1 MLDDHP
7 FAQARRFLLDHR
19 TDYDTAYRE
28 FRWPE
33 LDTFNWALDWFDAM
47 AEGND
52 DLALWGV
59 DRDGTEHKVT
69 FDQMRR
75 RSNRVANFLRE
86 QGVERGDRVLL
97 MLPNVVELWES
108 MLGLMKLGAVT
119 IPATVLLSERDLNDR
134 LERGAVS
141 HVIAWHEETAKFSE
155 LLDDHTRI
163 SVGGQADGW
172 QPFAAS
178 AKADEVYEA
187 DATTGADDPVLL
199 YFTSGTTAAPK
210 LVMHTHQSY
219 PVGHLSTMYW
229 VGLQPGDRHL
239 NISSAGWAKHAW
251 SSLFAPWNAGATV
264 MYLNYERFDPEW
276 ALQTIA
282 ECGVTSICAPPTV
295 WRLFIQ
301 QELDDY
307 DMSLREIV
315 SAGEPLNPKVIDAI
329 DAAWG
334 LRPRDGYG
342 QTETTAQVANSP
354 GQPIKEGSMG
364 RPLPGY
370 EIAILNVDGEP
381 IDGAGE
387 GQIAIRLKPAPVGL
401 MAGYYGDE
409 KSTEA
414 KLGGDYYLTGDV
426 AERDEDGYITYVGR
440 ADDVFKSSGY
450 RISPFELES
459 FIIRHEAVAEA
470 AVVPSPHPTRGEV
483 PKAYVTLKVDFEA
496 GEEVAR
502 SIFAK
507 IRSELSG
514 YKRIRRLEFGEL
526 PKTVSGK
533 IRRVELRK
541 SEVARG
547 PDGERRVDE
556 YWYEDFRGDLPN

>member
-1 MLDDHP
+1 MLDEHP
-7 FAQARRFLLDHR
+7 FARARQFLLDHR
-19 TDYDTAYRE
+19 ADYDTAYADFE
-28 FRWPE
+28 WPR
-33 LDTFNWALDWFDAM
+33 LDEFNWALDWFDQM
-47 AEGND
+47 AEDND

-59 DRDGTEHKVT
+59 DDDGGEHKVT
-69 FDQMRR
+69 FEKMRR
-75 RSNRVANFLRE
+75 RSNQAANFFGA
-86 QGVERGDRVLL
+86 QGIERGDRVLL
-97 MLPNVVELWES
+97 MLPNVVPLWES

-119 IPATVLLSERDLNDR
+119 IPATVLLNEKDLADR
-134 LERGAVS
+134 IERGGVG
-141 HVIAWHEETAKFSE
+141 HVIVWHEEVGKFDD
-155 LLDDHTRI
+155 LLDEHTRI
-163 SVGGQADGW
+163 VVGGEADGW
-172 QPFAAS
+172 QSFDGVDEHDEGFAPQA
-178 AKADEVYEA
+178 
-187 DATTGADDPVLL
+187 ATQADDPVLL

-229 VGLQPGDRHL
+229 LGLEPGGRHL

-251 SSLFAPWNAGATV
+251 SSFFAPWIAGATV
-264 MYLNYERFDPEW
+264 FYLNYDRFDPDW
-276 ALQTIA
+276 ALRTIA
-282 ECGVTSICAPPTV
+282 DAEVTSICAPPTV

-301 QELDDY
+301 HDLGEY
-307 DMSLREIV
+307 DVSLREIV

-329 DAAWG
+329 EDAWG

-342 QTETTAQVANSP
+342 QTETTAQIANSP

-370 EIAILNVDGEP
+370 DIALLDVDNQP
-381 IDGAGE
+381 IDGPGE
-387 GQIAIRLKPAPVGL
+387 GQIAISLDPAPVGL

-409 KSTEA
+409 KSTKQ

-426 AERDEDGYITYVGR
+426 AQRDDDGYITYVGR

-470 AVVPSPHPTRGEV
+470 AIVPSPHATRGEV
-483 PKAYVTLKVDFEA
+483 PKAYLTLKRDYEA

-507 IRSELSG
+507 IRDELSG
-514 YKRIRRLEFGEL
+514 YKRIRRIEFGEL

-533 IRRVELRK
+533 IRRVELR
-541 SEVARG
+541 EQELARG
-547 PDGERRVDE
+547 DDGELRLNE
-556 YWYEDFRGDLPN
+556 FTYEQFRE